1 MDNMNRAKKIK
12 LISNAYTCDD
22 IGQFLPIESEKSV
35 FAIVRSASQS
45 EFFNA
50 GENGFK
56 PDKVFDV
63 LLTEYDGQMR
73 VKYDNEFYS
82 IYRSYVR
89 DDGRIELYTEKRVGD

>member
-1 MDNMNRAKKIK
+1 MDNMNIAKKIK

-22 IGQFLPIESEKSV
+22 IGQFVPTESEKSV
-35 FAIVRSASQS
+35 FALVRSVSQS

-63 LLTEYDGQMR
+63 LVTEYDGQVR
-73 VKYDNEFYS
+73 VKCDDDIYS
-82 IYRSYVR
+82 IYRSYIN
-89 DDGRIELYTEKRVGD
+89 DNGRIELYAEKRVGD